1 MKDKCEKNGEQRLT
15 DKPRVGMAFFNNI
28 TLMVIEGEKKQD
40 WILTCRYYAK
50 AITAK
55 INKVWMILKFL

>member
-28 TLMVIEGEKKQD
+28 TLLVTEGEKK
-40 WILTCRYYAK
+40 
-50 AITAK
+50 
-55 INKVWMILKFL
+55 